1 MPRSG
6 DSLGSIV
13 AVGAA
18 LVVALLGGLSSVPN
32 RPDRPDRPDPLD
44 SPAPAGT
51 ARIRI
56 GVYDPGALPLCDE
69 ASLPSLLAAVAE
81 RADVVAITA
90 RADFETDSV
99 ELVDVT
105 GALAAALRSGRR

>member
-18 LVVALLGGLSSVPN
+18 LVVALLGGLSSV
-32 RPDRPDRPDPLD
+32 PDRPDRPDPLD

-105 GALAAALRSGRR
+105 GALAAALRPGRR

>member
-18 LVVALLGGLSSVPN
+18 LVVALLGGLSSV
-32 RPDRPDRPDPLD
+32 PDRPDRPDPLD